1 MLGTSASLGVET
13 RRNVELKARI
23 SSLEQARCTA
33 RRVSNSYLGRLHQK
47 DTYFRCRHGRL
58 KLREVRDQPGE
69 LIWYQRAS
77 VVEVRKSDYHVI
89 PVQNCRDLSDCLA
102 AADGI
107 RVVVCKLREVFLV
120 NNVRIHID
128 QVEFIGNFLE
138 FEAVLDT
145 AAEEVAGYEQL
156 NQLKNEFKI
165 SSSDLIAGSYSDL
178 LEQHNSLLAGADDEF
193 AVE

>member
-1 MLGTSASLGVET
+1 MLGTSASLGVKT
-13 RRNVELKARI
+13 RRNVELKARV
-23 SSLEQARCTA
+23 SSFEQALCTA

-77 VVEVRKSDYHVI
+77 VVEARKSDYHVI

-128 QVEFIGNFLE
+128 QVEFLGNFLE
-138 FEAVLDT
+138 FEAVLNT
-145 AAEEVAGYEQL
+145 AVEEVAGYEQL
-156 NQLKNEFKI
+156 NHLKNEFKI
-165 SSSDLIAGSYSDL
+165 SSSDLVASSYGDI
-178 LEQHNSLLAGADDEF
+178 LEQQNNLLSEADDEF
-193 AVE
+193 AVK